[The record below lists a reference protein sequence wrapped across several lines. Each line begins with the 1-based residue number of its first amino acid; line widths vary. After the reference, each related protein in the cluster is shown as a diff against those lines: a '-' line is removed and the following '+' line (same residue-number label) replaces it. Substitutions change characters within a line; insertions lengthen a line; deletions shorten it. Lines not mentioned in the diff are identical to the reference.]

1 MQEYYI
7 TESSKFKAL
16 EQIADL
22 FESST
27 VYIEPTNERTKLIA
41 EYVQRG
47 LSIIPLNDEKK
58 PLIDSWKQY
67 QTRQPKPKKI
77 LKWLL
82 DFPNF
87 NVGIITGFGGF
98 YSLDFDSLEAFKNF
112 PDEYKNTALTQTR
125 RGMHLNFYSGK
136 KYAGKIL
143 KINGFK
149 VEFKGLGQYV
159 VEPPAIIDGFEY
171 KIINPLSQIKTLPS
185 FVTDLLEKE
194 EEKEKKKTSTN
205 ESQAQINWEYK
216 GTQACIRQILDRELV
231 VGERD
236 ESLFILYNL
245 LAKSND
251 EKYAQHIVRKKNDLL
266 KQPLPEKEI
275 LNIFNEKLYTFMGC
289 DFVKRNLPWIK
300 CEGCRWQ
307 REAIESVDFYKVLF
321 SKKLKERD
329 KQVYY
334 KLVIEK
340 ADNKEAIARELGV
353 GRREI
358 YRSIERLKKEGF
370 L

>member
-7 TESSKFKAL
+7 TESNKFKAL
-16 EQIADL
+16 EQIAEL

-27 VYIEPTNERTKLIA
+27 VYIEPTNERTKLIE

-47 LSIIPLNDEKK
+47 LSIIPLNNEKK

-98 YSLDFDSLEAFKNF
+98 YSLDFDSLEVFKNF

-125 RGMHLNFYSGK
+125 RGVHLNFYSEK
-136 KYAGKIL
+136 KYTGKTL

-194 EEKEKKKTSTN
+194 EEKEK
-205 ESQAQINWEYK
+205 
-216 GTQACIRQILDRELV
+216 
-231 VGERD
+231 
-236 ESLFILYNL
+236 
-245 LAKSND
+245 
-251 EKYAQHIVRKKNDLL
+251 RKHQQMKH
-266 KQPLPEKEI
+266 KHK
-275 LNIFNEKLYTFMGC
+275 
-289 DFVKRNLPWIK
+289 
-300 CEGCRWQ
+300 
-307 REAIESVDFYKVLF
+307 
-321 SKKLKERD
+321 
-329 KQVYY
+329 
-334 KLVIEK
+334 
-340 ADNKEAIARELGV
+340 
-353 GRREI
+353 
-358 YRSIERLKKEGF
+358 
-370 L
+370 